1 MNLKG
6 KKKPATSE
14 EKKPKTTLGAM
25 SLWYKILIGGLLSI
39 CIIGG
44 IGLGW
49 AYSVLQDLPE
59 LNPNLLANPAAAS
72 TIYDKNGA
80 ILLSMFLEED
90 YRLPVDFDEISPW
103 VKKAI
108 VVSEDKGFYEHSGIN
123 VRGTIRA
130 ITSMGKSGGGS
141 SITQQLARNVYLTLD
156 VSFARKLREM
166 ALALQLEKLYSKDEI
181 LGYYLNQIFFGHW
194 AQGVQAGAQMYFGK
208 DAKDLNLAESAML
221 VATIPSPNTYSPYID
236 FGTSTYMQHLM
247 LDLMVEEGAISQ
259 EEATEAKAFE
269 IKLIGLDVA
278 RTASFTSNYFA
289 DYVLDQLPELLTPYY
304 GSAAIAEK
312 AITSFGLEIHTTLDP
327 DAQAAVEKAITDQL
341 YKYQDRT
348 EDGQYDRQA
357 AAVVIQPET
366 GYIVALVG
374 GREYPENTTGA
385 WNRASDSL
393 RQPGSSIKPIID
405 YAPGIAARYI
415 TAATV
420 FDDVPTPYPTFND
433 EDWEPTNFDDAY
445 FGLINVREALA
456 RSQNIPAIKTMEM
469 VGVDECISFARNL
482 GLAHIGED
490 DHNLSAAIGGLTYGV
505 SPLEMTVAYATFANQ
520 GVRTNPVVVTK
531 VVDKYGVTIFENR
544 PYKTVVF
551 DEQTAYIMTNLL
563 KTVVSLPYGT
573 GRVGRLGDRPVAAKS
588 GTTDDFFDLWFCGYT
603 KDYAAT
609 VWIGHDQVKEMYD
622 LYGTGIAPKVW
633 QQFMAEIHE
642 GLPIRDWDV
651 PKNIEVVEVCR
662 ISGLRPSA
670 SCPADS
676 RVNEVFITGTA
687 PTLSEFCSTHVIAQI
702 DTRNGQ
708 LATLETPEA
717 YVVKQLFIRR
727 PTPLP
732 YPLPYGNYPPDAK
745 YEVPKVFSS
754 LGADVPV
761 TPPVTPEP
769 PVKPDPHIKPDPPII
784 TP

>member
-6 KKKPATSE
+6 KKKTELAGKTNKIE
-14 EKKPKTTLGAM
+14 KTTAM
-25 SLWYKILIGGLLSI
+25 SLWYKILIGGLLSV

-72 TIYDKNGA
+72 TIYDKNGE

-90 YRLPVDFDEISPW
+90 YRLPVEFNEISPW
-103 VKKAI
+103 VKQAI
-108 VVSEDKGFYEHSGIN
+108 VISEDKGFYEHGGIN

-130 ITSMGKSGGGS
+130 ITSLGKAGGGS

-236 FGTSTYMQHLM
+236 FETSTYMQHLM
-247 LDLMVEEGAISQ
+247 LDLMYEEGAITA
-259 EEATEAKAFE
+259 EEVAEAKAFE
-269 IKLIGLDVA
+269 INLVGLDIA
-278 RTASFTSNYFA
+278 RSASFTSNYFA

-304 GSAAIAEK
+304 GSKDIAER

-327 DAQAAVEKAITDQL
+327 EVQTSVEKAITDQL
-341 YKYQDRT
+341 AKYQDRL

-366 GYIVALVG
+366 GHIVALVG

-420 FDDVPTPYPTFND
+420 FDDVPTTYPTYTD
-433 EDWEPTNFDDAY
+433 KDWQPTNFDDAY
-445 FGLINVREALA
+445 FGLISVREALA
-456 RSQNIPAIKTMEM
+456 RSQNIPAIKTMEL

-482 GLAHIGED
+482 GLSNLGED
-490 DHNLSAAIGGLTYGV
+490 DRNLSAAIGGLTYGV

-520 GVRTNPVVVTK
+520 GVKTNPVVVTK

-551 DEQTAYIMTNLL
+551 DEQTAYIMTDLL

-588 GTTDDFFDLWFCGYT
+588 GTTDDFYDLWFCGYT

-622 LYGTGIAPKVW
+622 LYGTGIAPRVW

-642 GLPIRDWDV
+642 GLPIRDWEV

-662 ISGLRPSA
+662 LSGLRPSA
-670 SCPADS
+670 ICPADS
-676 RVNEVFITGTA
+676 RVNEVFISGTT
-687 PTLSEFCSTHVIAQI
+687 PTLSEICSTHVLAEI

-708 LATLETPEA
+708 LATPETPTA
-717 YVVKQLFIRR
+717 YVFKQLFIRR

-745 YEVPKVFSS
+745 YEIPKVFSS
-754 LGADVPV
+754 LGADAPV

-769 PVKPDPHIKPDPPII
+769 EKPDKPT